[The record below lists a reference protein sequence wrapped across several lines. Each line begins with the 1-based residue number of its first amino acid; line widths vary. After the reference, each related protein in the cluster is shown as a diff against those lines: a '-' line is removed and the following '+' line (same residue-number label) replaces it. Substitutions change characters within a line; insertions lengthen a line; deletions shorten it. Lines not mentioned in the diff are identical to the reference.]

1 MPQGLPDGFQPITPD
16 DGVKTGLPEGFQ
28 PITPD
33 APTTTIKPDAEQPSL
48 LNRAWHAISEP
59 ITDAPSRFAKS
70 IGDYI
75 DTPVNR
81 DDSYLSGVAARA
93 KGFTAGALQGIGD
106 LASGFTSPIN
116 LATTAAT
123 MGEAPLMRAGFGGLA
138 KIANLTGKA
147 SGALTATHG
156 AGEILSPD
164 STLAQRGQGLV
175 ELAGGGAA
183 MFHTPSGSRPQEAP
197 ETASTKPVTGSKAP
211 TATPTEAPSGSQIPL
226 SSREG
231 VTPGVVDKF
240 AKYRK
245 VPIGTKYSVSPGN
258 MNRRKMADAIKLG
271 FDYEGLS
278 DDGRIIIKKTRESP
292 VVNMPEP
299 PHIEANAWADAANLP
314 RTVMASMDMSAPL
327 RQGLGL
333 IHKKQFWTAL
343 PDMVKAFGSEEAYKN
358 IQQGILEDPIF
369 QKRVM
374 ANGNIKPSFAE
385 EAGLKLTDLGNMS
398 TREESMLS
406 YMAEKIPGVRSSN
419 RAYTAFLNKLR
430 ADTFKQ
436 MTSDYGSYS
445 GIDAKNNMALSKQI
459 AEFVNTASGR
469 GNLGKAE
476 PAAKVLSSV
485 LFSPRLMASR
495 LGMMAKGG
503 AAVFSPETYMLSQPN
518 IRREYLKSLMAIAA
532 ASGTFTGLAKL
543 AGAEV
548 EADPA
553 SSDFGKPKFG
563 NTRIDPYGGFQ
574 QYIVAAQRLM
584 PQLDLSSVGL
594 GEIGGDMKSTT
605 TGKEYNLGDSGFG
618 RSNRMDVLT
627 RFIRSKTN
635 PIINFG
641 WGLMAGKKELSGKPM
656 DMTNLDPYQNSIAQ
670 RFLPM
675 LTQDIYDLVND
686 ETTPAS
692 AKAMAAFAASLGMGS
707 QTYGNER

>member
-1 MPQGLPDGFQPITPD
+1 MPQGLPEGFQPITDTPPT
-16 DGVKTGLPEGFQ
+16 TGLPEGFQ
-28 PITPD
+28 PITPS
-33 APTTTIKPDAEQPSL
+33 APTTTVPPNNDGMFS
-48 LNRAWHAISEP
+48 RAWHAISEP
-59 ITDAPSRFAKS
+59 LTDLPSRFAKS
-70 IGDYI
+70 VGDYI
-75 DTPVNR
+75 DQPVNR
-81 DDSYLSGVAARA
+81 DDTYLSGVAARA
-93 KGFTAGALQGIGD
+93 KGFTAGALQGVGD
-106 LASGFTSPIN
+106 LVSGLSSPIN

-123 MGEAPLMRAGFGGLA
+123 MGEAPLARAGMSGLA

-156 AGEILSPD
+156 ASEVLSPD
-164 STLAQRGQGLV
+164 STLSQRGQGLV

-183 MFHTPSGSRPQEAP
+183 MFHTPNIVKP
-197 ETASTKPVTGSKAP
+197 ETPLEATPTAAGKGSKAG
-211 TATPTEAPSGSQIPL
+211 TATATEAPSGSQ
-226 SSREG
+226 
-231 VTPGVVDKF
+231 TPSEVAPGIVDKF
-240 AKYRK
+240 AKYRE
-245 VPIGTKYSVSPGN
+245 VPIGTKYTVSPGN

-278 DDGRIIIKKTRESP
+278 DDGRIIIKKNRDSP
-292 VVNMPEP
+292 AVNMPEP
-299 PHIEANAWADAANLP
+299 ITLEKNAWADAANLP

-343 PDMVKAFGSEEAYKN
+343 PDMVKAFGSEEAYKS
-358 IQQGILEDPIF
+358 IQAGILEDPIF
-369 QKRVM
+369 KKRVM
-374 ANGNIKPSFAE
+374 ANGNVKPSFAE

-406 YMAEKIPGVRSSN
+406 SMAEKIPGVRPSN

-436 MTSDYGSYS
+436 MTSDFGSYS
-445 GIDAKNNMALSKQI
+445 GMDAKNNMALSKQI

-469 GNLGKAE
+469 GSLGAAE

-503 AAVFSPETYMLSQPN
+503 TAVFSPETYMLSQPN
-518 IRREYLKSLMAIAA
+518 IRREYLKSLFAIGA
-532 ASGTFTGLAKL
+532 ASGTFTGLAKM

-548 EADPA
+548 ESDPA

-584 PQLDLSSVGL
+584 PQLDLSSIGL

-627 RFIRSKTN
+627 RFVRSKTN

-641 WGLMAGKKELSGKPM
+641 WGLLAGKKELSGKPM

-675 LTQDIYDLVND
+675 LTQDVYDLIND
-686 ETTPAS
+686 ETTPPA
-692 AKAMAAFAASLGMGS
+692 AKAAAAFAASVGMGS